1 MKQQV
6 IKSQYATPNYRKYA
20 KNVKMILCYIKI
32 KTPKPLSDIA
42 VTSDGLNV
50 SRMLSSPHRCLE
62 SIL

>member
-32 KTPKPLSDIA
+32 
-42 VTSDGLNV
+42 
-50 SRMLSSPHRCLE
+50 
-62 SIL
+62 